1 MTNEEAMVLIK
12 KNPISF
18 GCGALSFVL
27 AIGLYLRSEAM
38 PDAEAA
44 LIQKTAAGERIALN
58 IKYSAQLKEQ
68 LETLTN
74 AGREIDKRVIR
85 SSQLG
90 TNTQYFYKVEAD
102 TGVKILDLRQTT
114 PAVSTRPAK
123 ASFLPVGFA
132 VTAQGTMTQLLQFLR
147 ELENGA
153 HYSRILSASCV
164 GSPSARNAP
173 VTLTLSLELLGQP

>member
-68 LETLTN
+68 LDTLSN

-85 SSQLG
+85 SG
-90 TNTQYFYKVEAD
+90 VTKDDNVVTNGLAKVRPGMVVAPMPPEKKVAE
-102 TGVKILDLRQTT
+102 
-114 PAVSTRPAK
+114 SPAK
-123 ASFLPVGFA
+123 
-132 VTAQGTMTQLLQFLR
+132 
-147 ELENGA
+147 
-153 HYSRILSASCV
+153 
-164 GSPSARNAP
+164 
-173 VTLTLSLELLGQP
+173 